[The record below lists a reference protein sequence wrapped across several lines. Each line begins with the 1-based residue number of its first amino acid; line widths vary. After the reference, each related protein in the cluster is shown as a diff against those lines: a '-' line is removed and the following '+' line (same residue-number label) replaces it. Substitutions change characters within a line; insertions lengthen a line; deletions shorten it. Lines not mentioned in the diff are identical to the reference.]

1 MFTFQ
6 SRSRKYRDMDV
17 RIGLELRGK
26 KKSEITELD
35 LSNCKTGGE
44 IDGLNEDF
52 SALETLDLQNASLT
66 NIKLFPKL
74 PTLKKLDLSGNRLS
88 KGLEV
93 LKECP
98 KLVSLTISNN
108 KFKDFETLEPLAD
121 LKLTHLDVDGNEF
134 TDSKEEF
141 RKKVFALLPSL
152 QLLDGVDKEGVEANS
167 DDDDDDDDEDLEDEA
182 EDEEDGEE
190 EESEEEEDGPGLS
203 ALYDK
208 SANLDEDDEE
218 DYDGDGA
225 EAEDSAEED
234 DDDEEEDTPQ
244 KGVKRKHEEEE
255 EVK

>member
-1 MFTFQ
+1 
-6 SRSRKYRDMDV
+6 MDV

-26 KKSEITELD
+26 KKSEVTELD

-52 SALETLDLQNASLT
+52 SSLKTLDLQNASLT

-93 LKECP
+93 LKDCP
-98 KLVSLTISNN
+98 NLESLTLSNN
-108 KFKDFETLEPLAD
+108 KFKEFETLQPLAH
-121 LKLTHLDVDGNEF
+121 LKLTHLDLDGNEF
-134 TDSKEEF
+134 ADSKEEF

-152 QLLDGVDKEGVEANS
+152 VLLDGVNKDGVEDNS
-167 DDDDDDDDEDLEDEA
+167 DDDDDDDEDEDIEE
-182 EDEEDGEE
+182 EEDGEE
-190 EESEEEEDGPGLS
+190 EEESEEDEDGPGLS

-208 SANLDEDDEE
+208 STNLDEDDEE

-225 EAEDSAEED
+225 EAEDSADEDEED
-234 DDDEEEDTPQ
+234 EDEDTPQ